1 MLHLLR
7 PLLLTVVTVLLCTA
21 CAPEGAGTAEGLQH
35 ARLLRMRQEGTA
47 TVAEVMDPWHE
58 GRVMHRYLLVP
69 RADSVPAGLP
79 EGTLVRTPL
88 RRMVATS
95 SVHAALAADLGC
107 RHLVAGLCDTAYVM
121 HPLLRADLR
130 SGRTAALG
138 ASFAPDME
146 RLVALAPDAVTVSPM
161 EHTGYGALAATGI
174 PLIECADYMEQTP
187 LGRAEWMRFYGR
199 LWGCGER
206 ADSLFAA
213 TERTYDA
220 LCRAAA
226 EARSPR
232 PRLIVDMKQAAAWY
246 VPGAD
251 SYLARLYADAG
262 ADYVFARHRGS
273 GSVALSVETVMAEGA
288 EADVWIVK
296 YGQAEPRTYASLA
309 ADYAPVRRLRPW
321 RERRVWACNTLAVP
335 YYEETPFHPERLLR
349 DLVAIFHPEVDAEAQ
364 PAYYH
369 PMP

>member
-1 MLHLLR
+1 MSAPFR
-7 PLLLTVVTVLLCTA
+7 PLLLALLAAVLCLS
-21 CAPEGAGTAEGLQH
+21 CAPEGADRGDALRH
-35 ARLLRMRQEGTA
+35 ARLLRLSEHGNA
-47 TVAEVMDPWHE
+47 TVAEVLDPWHE

-88 RRMVATS
+88 RRVVATS

-107 RHLVAGLCDTAYVM
+107 RQSIAGLCDTAYVM

-130 SGRTAALG
+130 SGEMAALG

-146 RLVALAPDAVTVSPM
+146 RLVALGADAVTVSPM
-161 EHTGYGALAATGI
+161 ENTGYGALTATGI
-174 PLIECADYMEQTP
+174 PLIECADYMEETP

-213 TERTYDA
+213 TERAYDA
-220 LCRAAA
+220 LCQAAA
-226 EARSPR
+226 DAKSPR

-262 ADYVFARHRGS
+262 ADYAFARHRGR
-273 GSVALSVETVMAEGA
+273 GSVALSMETVMAEGA
-288 EADVWIVK
+288 DADVWIVK
-296 YGQAEPRTYASLA
+296 YGQTAPWTYATLA

-321 RERRVWACNTLAVP
+321 RERRVWACNTLSVP

-349 DLVAIFHPEVDAEAQ
+349 DLVAIFHPEVSAEAR
-364 PAYYH
+364 PTYYH